1 MKLMLMGDY
10 YVWYCEWCDSRNL
23 TLWTRID
30 AEKVSCGC
38 CHREFV
44 VSVQPVVERK
54 AGLSSMFQ
62 ENFHQVNQDLNHNQ
76 DNDDPFQAGR
86 PLVMA

>member
-1 MKLMLMGDY
+1 MRLMPMGDY

-38 CHREFV
+38 CHREFAL
-44 VSVQPVVERK
+44 SGQSRGERK
-54 AGLSSMFQ
+54 AGGALFRANPQ
-62 ENFHQVNQDLNHNQ
+62 QLW
-76 DNDDPFQAGR
+76 
-86 PLVMA
+86 